1 MARLSAGRR
10 SALRSPA
17 RIPSFL
23 RDNMLPDLSQT
34 MFVARRNL
42 RSRRKGLTEA
52 VRRVQMLRRYLHLH
66 EIDTDTKCPP
76 LPCPPSEQ
84 LSVAEGCCKFCP
96 VEGPELVEELVT
108 YWSFADGTGCL
119 IPLVTLVVMTKRST
133 VI

>member
-96 VEGPELVEELVT
+96 DSGGLK
-108 YWSFADGTGCL
+108 SSNQG
-119 IPLVTLVVMTKRST
+119 S
-133 VI
+133 